1 MPHNIVNGFCE
12 SGCKVP
18 VKPAAQVEDLQHG
31 GTGAQTGDEACE
43 NIGAVKK
50 SGDTMTGALVIDST
64 EDEDA
69 VFSLKRT
76 LDDDNRELRF
86 YIAEDGT
93 AGMILLSNDEIM
105 SRISLRNGSVKIT
118 PEMYAS
124 YDEEAF

>member
-31 GTGAQTGDEACE
+31 GTGAQTADKACE

-64 EDEDA
+64 ADEDA
-69 VFSLKRT
+69 ELCVRRT
-76 LDDDNRELRF
+76 LDSDCYELKIG
-86 YIAEDGT
+86 IAEDGV
-93 AGMILLSNDEIM
+93 ADIVLLKNGEVK
-105 SRISLRNGSVKIT
+105 SRASFGHGAVSMW
-118 PEMYAS
+118 PEMYAN
-124 YDEEAF
+124 YDGEAF